1 MSDSSCKWLLWSVTQ
16 WMDQQDH
23 QNSINWVSISQ
34 INRSLIH
41 FSKQIAPN
49 KPQGYRMKKV
59 VSLILSL
66 SNQWHHFYN
75 VKYSVRFWC
84 SFWWKTSFRIFIIA
98 SCWNINKTRNFPS
111 SLESSPSRI
120 MNSFF
125 LRAGLVWKFLASYK
139 RPIRGVGLMS
149 GPLQVIV
156 IRPSY
161 LKGFICKGLIC
172 GILR

>member
-1 MSDSSCKWLLWSVTQ
+1 
-16 WMDQQDH
+16 
-23 QNSINWVSISQ
+23 
-34 INRSLIH
+34 
-41 FSKQIAPN
+41 
-49 KPQGYRMKKV
+49 MKKV

-75 VKYSVRFWC
+75 VKHSVRYWC

-125 LRAGLVWKFLASYK
+125 LRAGLVWKFLVLYQ
-139 RPIRGVGLMS
+139 RPIRVVGLIS
-149 GPLQVIV
+149 GPLQSN
-156 IRPSY
+156 SY
-161 LKGFICKGLIC
+161 KAVLSERIYLQGAYLRNFTLGVLNSPLKMFK
-172 GILR
+172 